1 MIVSH
6 SRKISQV
13 EAVQVCFSCLIFGVT
28 TNCAIFSLM
37 DRGGGIYRT
46 AREEWEE
53 GGKLEDNALGKG
65 CISLSSQR
73 VLQQ

>member
-1 MIVSH
+1 
-6 SRKISQV
+6 
-13 EAVQVCFSCLIFGVT
+13 
-28 TNCAIFSLM
+28 M